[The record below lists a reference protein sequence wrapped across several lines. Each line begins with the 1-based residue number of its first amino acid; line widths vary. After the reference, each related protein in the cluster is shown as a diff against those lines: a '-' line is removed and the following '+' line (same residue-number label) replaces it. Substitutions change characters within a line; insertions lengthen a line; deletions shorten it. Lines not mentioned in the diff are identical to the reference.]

1 MKKLLF
7 LFTTLLFISCS
18 SDGDD
23 SNDSNDNQNSDS
35 NLLVKTITITDED
48 HTRSEEYFYE
58 GNKIERKL
66 EYYSD
71 YNNSD
76 DVYSTTYYTYANNK
90 ISNVKEYD
98 YNNDLER
105 EWKFVYD
112 SNGNLTSYSEE
123 SFYNSNS
130 DGKSTYSFDYDGT
143 YILMCIDGDFF
154 KYTTNSNGDLIFYNA
169 VQSCNFSAENA
180 TGENYYSVSVEYDN
194 NPSPFR
200 NIEGNNFLISGVTY
214 LYLFTYADI
223 FGYHNNVK
231 KISTVEVDDDVYIE
245 EWTYDYNSY
254 NYPRNIQWLDDEGM
268 VIESTNIEYY

>member
-7 LFTTLLFISCS
+7 LFTTLFLISCS

-23 SNDSNDNQNSDS
+23 SNDSNDNQNLDS

-48 HTRSEEYFYE
+48 QTISEEYFYE

-66 EYYSD
+66 EYHSD

-76 DVYSTTYYTYANNK
+76 EVYKTYYYTYANNK
-90 ISNVKEYD
+90 ISTVKV
-98 YNNDLER
+98 YNSSNDLVLEYT
-105 EWKFVYD
+105 FDYD
-112 SNGNLTSYSEE
+112 SNGNVISYSEIRDD
-123 SFYNSNS
+123 SNDSKTISYNGN
-130 DGKSTYSFDYDGT
+130 
-143 YILMCIDGDFF
+143 YILLCDDDSDYFRF
-154 KYTTNSNGDLIFYNA
+154 TTNSNGDLNFGED
-169 VQSCNFSAENA
+169 VQNCSLSSSVSE
-180 TGENYYSVSVEYDN
+180 GEDYYSVSVEYDN

-223 FGYHNNVK
+223 LGFHNNVK
-231 KISTVEVDDDVYIE
+231 KITWDEGDDDVDIE